1 MKKEKK
7 EKQIKAKMDPKKK
20 KKIIK
25 RSILLGLAVIII
37 GGIAYSSVKAK
48 NTKPMLAT
56 LKIGKEDIEQSIN
69 TSGNVKSELS
79 KTYFPPAEVFI
90 KELNVEL
97 GEAVKKGDKL
107 INYDADLVE
116 YGKSKA
122 DLQGNSSSNGYKD
135 ALTES
140 EKQQTKYIDAVNNLA
155 TVEPMIISQKQY
167 IDNIE
172 TYLDDERSR
181 ERVKAYTEQ
190 YRLQKELNS
199 LNEEAKEDY
208 TEGVMHSMVKVN
220 NQLEKL
226 NLDLKLL
233 EEDRELTQ
241 VERNIVKE
249 KNKLTDLEEFK
260 AKQESIRD
268 ASEPQILSSYD
279 INKLKADNALS
290 QLEAQK
296 AAMDLEK
303 VLEGVTAEFD
313 GIVTELGIVEGSYA
327 TESTQVLTLESSND
341 VKISFNVS
349 KYDLEKIAVG
359 QKADITVS
367 GHDYV
372 GTVSKINRMATTNS
386 AGAQVVAAEV
396 HIDNPDD
403 NIYLGVEG
411 KVRIHTATV
420 KDAVV
425 IPVELVNA
433 DQQGDFCYVIENET
447 VVKRRLV
454 TGISSDNMMEVI
466 EGLKEGDE
474 VIASGGMQ
482 LEEGM
487 PATAMPQAVTETEEG
502 STAAA
507 E

>member
-1 MKKEKK
+1 MKKEKEVK
-7 EKQIKAKMDPKKK
+7 EKKVRTKMEPKKK

-25 RSILLGLAVIII
+25 RSILGGVVVLAAAGFVF
-37 GGIAYSSVKAK
+37 SSVKAK
-48 NTKPMLAT
+48 NTKMMVPT
-56 LKIGKEDIEQSIN
+56 VKIGKEDIEESIN

-90 KELNVEL
+90 QEVNVEL

-107 INYDADLVE
+107 ISYNADLVE

-122 DLQGNSSSNGYKD
+122 DLQGASSSNGYKD

-140 EKQQTKYIDAVNNLA
+140 EKQQAKYIEAVNNIA
-155 TVEPMIISQKQY
+155 MVEPMIISQKEY

-172 TYLDDERSR
+172 TYLEDEKSR
-181 ERVKAYTEQ
+181 ENVKLYTEQ
-190 YRLQKELNS
+190 YRLQKEMNS

-208 TEGVMHSMVKVN
+208 TEGVQHSMVKVN
-220 NQLEKL
+220 NALEKI

-241 VERNIVKE
+241 IERNVVKE

-260 AKQESIRD
+260 TKQEAIRD
-268 ASEPQILSSYD
+268 SAEPQVLSGYD
-279 INKLKADNALS
+279 IAKLRADNALS
-290 QLEAQK
+290 QLESEK
-296 AAMDLEK
+296 AALDLSK

-327 TESTQVLTLESSND
+327 EQGTQVLKMESSTD

-349 KYDLEKIAVG
+349 KNDLEKIAVG
-359 QKADITVS
+359 QKADVTVS
-367 GHDYV
+367 GHSYD

-396 HIDNPDD
+396 HINNPDD

-411 KVRIHTATV
+411 KVRIHTAV
-420 KDAVV
+420 AKDAVA
-425 IPVELVNA
+425 IPVELINA
-433 DQQGDFCYVIENET
+433 DQEGDFCYVIENET
-447 VVKRRLV
+447 VTKRRLV
-454 TGISSDNMMEVI
+454 TGISSDSMMEVK

-474 VIASGGMQ
+474 VIAGSGIQ

-487 PATAMPQAVTETEEG
+487 PVTAMP
-502 STAAA
+502 SAA
-507 E
+507 EETAE